1 MQKIENWG
9 RNPVIKSNVLYFE
22 NINQLSNQISSQS
35 KLITFGNGRSYGDAS
50 LQDTILNT
58 RRFNSLISF
67 DEKEGILHCQ
77 SGILIDEIL
86 RVFVPK
92 GWFMPVTPGTKFITI
107 GGAVAADVHGKNHH
121 LDGSFSNHI
130 IELEVMKANGEVI
143 KCSRK
148 DNVDFYNITI
158 GGMGLSGTILSVK
171 FLLRKI
177 ETSYIIKES
186 KRLNSLESIMDEFE
200 LNGDWRY
207 SVGWIDGFSKGKN
220 LGKGIFFKGNHAS
233 INDLNNYYQKNNP
246 LKAHKNNRIKIP
258 FNCSKNILNPIIGKL
273 FNFINLVIHNY
284 KGSSSIVHY
293 DKFFYPLDKISNW
306 NSLYGKDGFYQYQF
320 VLPYNVSRNIF
331 KKMFKVIFKY
341 KIPSYLIVIK
351 LFGDQKNFM
360 SFPMKGFTVTFDFPN
375 HKNILSLFGVLDK
388 IVEEN
393 GGRLYLAKDRHM
405 NAKMFENTY
414 ENAKDFKNSIA
425 ILNNGKPKFSS
436 LLSDRLEI
444 T

>member
-220 LGKGIFFKGNHAS
+220 LGKGIFLRGTMHQLM
-233 INDLNNYYQKNNP
+233 I
-246 LKAHKNNRIKIP
+246 
-258 FNCSKNILNPIIGKL
+258 
-273 FNFINLVIHNY
+273 
-284 KGSSSIVHY
+284 
-293 DKFFYPLDKISNW
+293 
-306 NSLYGKDGFYQYQF
+306 
-320 VLPYNVSRNIF
+320 
-331 KKMFKVIFKY
+331 
-341 KIPSYLIVIK
+341 
-351 LFGDQKNFM
+351 
-360 SFPMKGFTVTFDFPN
+360 
-375 HKNILSLFGVLDK
+375 
-388 IVEEN
+388 
-393 GGRLYLAKDRHM
+393 
-405 NAKMFENTY
+405 
-414 ENAKDFKNSIA
+414 
-425 ILNNGKPKFSS
+425 
-436 LLSDRLEI
+436 
-444 T
+444 